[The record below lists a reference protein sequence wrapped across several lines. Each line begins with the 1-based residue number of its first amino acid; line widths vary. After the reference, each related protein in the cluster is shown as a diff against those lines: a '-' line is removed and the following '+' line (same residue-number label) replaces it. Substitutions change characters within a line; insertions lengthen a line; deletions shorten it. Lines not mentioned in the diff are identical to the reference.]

1 MSRDEREHEGPTRSQ
16 LRAQQRASAVAGG
29 LPEVLDEPPA
39 PLAPAVAVPLAL
51 ARLLPRPLAFV
62 FGGGGAYGAVQMGM
76 IRALHETDLRPDLVV
91 GTSVGSLNGV
101 MIAAD
106 PDRGP
111 HVLAELWPQIERRD
125 VFPGNMLTQAIS
137 AGTNR
142 PYLFNPGPLTELLA
156 AHVPVDRIEDLPI
169 PYVAVATDLDTGER
183 VEIDSGDVRSALLA
197 SSAIPG
203 VFPWVERDGRRLVDG
218 GLVSNVPI
226 EVAYARGAKSVV
238 VLDCGRFGMEGR
250 WAESLIAVVIQAVQI
265 AARQQ
270 VVRDLQVA
278 EEIPLLYLPAPEQIA
293 SSMLDFRFTE
303 QLADGAYADA
313 ASMLAALALHTDPL
327 PPGLYGTPPLRAD
340 HPEVAPLQR
349 W

>member
-1 MSRDEREHEGPTRSQ
+1 MPGTNGEHVSRSE
-16 LRAQQRASAVAGG
+16 LRAQQRAAAVAGG
-29 LPEVLDEPPA
+29 LPELLDEPPA
-39 PLAPAVAVPLAL
+39 PLAPSVAMPLAL

-91 GTSVGSLNGV
+91 GTSVGSLNGI

-111 HVLAELWPQIERRD
+111 QVLADLWPQIERRD

-137 AGTNR
+137 AGANR

-156 AHVPVDRIEDLPI
+156 AHVPVSRIEELSI

-183 VEIDSGDVRSALLA
+183 VEMDSGDVRSALLA

-278 EEIPLLYLPAPEQIA
+278 EEIPLVYLPAPAQIA

-303 QLADGAYADA
+303 QLAADAYADA
-313 ASMLAALALHTDPL
+313 SSMLSALSLHTGAL
-327 PPGLYGTPPLRAD
+327 PPGLYGMPPLRAD

>member
-1 MSRDEREHEGPTRSQ
+1 MPGKDDDKVPRSV

-29 LPEVLDEPPA
+29 VVELADD
-39 PLAPAVAVPLAL
+39 APAVPASSPVLPLEL

-76 IRALHETDLRPDLVV
+76 VRALAETDLRPDLVV
-91 GTSVGSLNGV
+91 GTSVGSLNGL

-106 PDRGP
+106 PERGP
-111 HVLAELWPQIERRD
+111 QVLAELWPQIERRD
-125 VFPGNMLTQAIS
+125 VFPGNLLTQAIS
-137 AGTNR
+137 AGSNR
-142 PYLFNPGPLTELLA
+142 PYLYSSGPLTDLLA
-156 AHVPVDRIEDLPI
+156 AHAPVTSIEDLAI
-169 PYVAVATDLDTGER
+169 PFVAVATDLDTGQR

-218 GLVSNVPI
+218 GLVANVPI
-226 EVAYARGAKSVV
+226 EVAFARGAKSVV

-250 WAESLIAVVIQAVQI
+250 WAESLISVVVQAVQI
-265 AARQQ
+265 ASRQQ
-270 VVRDLQVA
+270 IVRDLQVA
-278 EEIPLLYLPAPEQIA
+278 ERIPVVYLPAPALIS
-293 SSMLDFRFTE
+293 SSMLDFTHTE
-303 QLADGAYADA
+303 TLAARAYEES
-313 ASMLAALALHTDPL
+313 ASMLSALALTPDAL
-327 PPGLYGTPPLRAD
+327 EPGLYGSLPLSVD

>member
-1 MSRDEREHEGPTRSQ
+1 MPGRREAKVRRSE
-16 LRAQQRASAVAGG
+16 LRAQQRAAAVAGG
-29 LPEVLDEPPA
+29 VPDTLDDPPA
-39 PLAPAVAVPLAL
+39 PLPPSVAVPLSL

-106 PDRGP
+106 PGSGP
-111 HVLAELWPQIERRD
+111 DTLAALWPLIERRD
-125 VFPGNMLTQAIS
+125 VFPGNVLTQAIA
-137 AGTNR
+137 AGANR
-142 PYLFNPGPLTELLA
+142 PYLFSPGPLTDLLA
-156 AHVPVDRIEDLPI
+156 SHVPVDRIEDLAVPF
-169 PYVAVATDLDTGER
+169 VAVATDLDTGER
-183 VEIDSGDVRSALLA
+183 VEMDSGDVRSALLA

-250 WAESLIAVVIQAVQI
+250 WAESLIAVVVQAVQI
-265 AARQQ
+265 ATRQQ
-270 VVRDLQVA
+270 VLRDLQVA
-278 EEIPLLYLPAPEQIA
+278 EELPVIYLPAPEQIT
-293 SSMLDFRFTE
+293 SSLLDFAHTE
-303 QLADGAYADA
+303 TLAADAYADSS
-313 ASMLAALALHTDPL
+313 SMLAALALHTDPL
-327 PPGLYGTPPLRAD
+327 PPGLYGVPPLRED

>member
-1 MSRDEREHEGPTRSQ
+1 MPGTHDEHTSRSE
-16 LRAQQRASAVAGG
+16 LRAQQRAAAVAGG
-29 LPEVLDEPPA
+29 LPELLDEPPA
-39 PLAPAVAVPLAL
+39 PLAPSVAMPLAL
-51 ARLLPRPLAFV
+51 ARLLPRPLAYV

-91 GTSVGSLNGV
+91 GTSVGSLNGI

-106 PDRGP
+106 PDHGP
-111 HVLAELWPQIERRD
+111 QVLADLWPQIERRD

-137 AGTNR
+137 AGANR

-156 AHVPVDRIEDLPI
+156 AHVPVGRIEDLPM

-183 VEIDSGDVRSALLA
+183 VEMDSGDVRSALLA

-265 AARQQ
+265 ASRQQ

-278 EEIPLLYLPAPEQIA
+278 EEIPLVYLPAPEQIA

-303 QLADGAYADA
+303 QLAADAYADTS
-313 ASMLAALALHTDPL
+313 SMLSALSLHTDPL